1 MKLILDTA
9 NLDDIRYFNTYYPI
23 VGVTTNPT
31 ILSKEGGDIIS
42 HLLKVR
48 EIIGEDKELHV
59 QVTETE
65 YEKIVDEAKLI
76 VKTFGDKDNTYV
88 KIPATDVGL
97 RATATLAAEGYH
109 ITMTAVLSAGQA
121 LLAANAGASYV
132 APYVSR
138 LENICENGVETVAE
152 IQQIFDASGVDTEIL
167 AASFKTAREVL
178 EVALTGAG
186 AATVAPDAMRK
197 LLSHTTT
204 DTSIAGFAADWKSA
218 FGDATMGELIRKKK

>member
-31 ILSKEGGDIIS
+31 ILSREGGDIVR
-42 HLLKVR
+42 HLQEVR
-48 EIIGEDKELHV
+48 SIIGEEKELHI
-59 QVTETE
+59 QVTETD
-65 YEKIVDEAKLI
+65 YDGMVKEAKAI
-76 VKTFGDKDNTYV
+76 VKAFGKHTFV
-88 KIPATDVGL
+88 KIPATDAGL
-97 RATATLAAEGYH
+97 RATGTLAGEGYGV
-109 ITMTAVLSAGQA
+109 TVTAILSAGQA

-138 LENICENGVETVAE
+138 LENICENGIQTVAE
-152 IQQIFDASGVDTEIL
+152 IQQIFRAAGCKTEIL

-186 AATVAPDAMRK
+186 AATVSADVMRK
-197 LLSHTTT
+197 LLAHTTT
-204 DTSIAGFAADWKSA
+204 DTSIQGFAADWEKA
-218 FGDATMGELIRKKK
+218 FGKRTLGSML

>member
-31 ILSKEGGDIIS
+31 ILSREGGDIVA
-42 HLLKVR
+42 HLKEIR
-48 EIIGEDKELHV
+48 KIIGEEKELHI

-65 YEKIVDEAKLI
+65 YEAIVKEAKAI
-76 VKTFGDKDNTYV
+76 VKAFGKNTFV

-97 RATATLAAEGYH
+97 RATKTLSEEGYN
-109 ITMTAVLSAGQA
+109 ITVTAVLSAGQA
-121 LLAANAGASYV
+121 LLAANAGAKYV

-138 LENICENGVETVAE
+138 LENIGENGVKTVDE
-152 IQQIFDASGVDTEIL
+152 IQQIFVAEGCETEIL

-186 AATVAPDAMRK
+186 AATVSAEVMKK
-197 LLSHTTT
+197 LLAHPAT
-204 DTSIAGFAADWKSA
+204 DTGVAGFAADWEKA
-218 FGDATMGELIRKKK
+218 FGKRTLGSML

>member
-31 ILSKEGGDIIS
+31 ILSREGGDIVA
-42 HLLKVR
+42 HLHEIRK
-48 EIIGEDKELHV
+48 IIGDEKELHI

-65 YEKIVDEAKLI
+65 YDAIVKEAKMI
-76 VKTFGDKDNTYV
+76 VKAFGKKTFV
-88 KIPATDVGL
+88 KIPATDIGL
-97 RATATLAAEGYH
+97 RATKTLSDEG
-109 ITMTAVLSAGQA
+109 IGVTVTAVLSAGQA
-121 LLAANAGASYV
+121 LLAANAGAAYV

-152 IQQIFDASGVDTEIL
+152 IQQIFDAAGCDTEIL

-186 AATVAPDAMRK
+186 AATVSADVMKK

-204 DTSIAGFAADWKSA
+204 DTSIAGFAADWEKA
-218 FGDATMGELIRKKK
+218 FGKKTLASML